1 VDHFPGHPRGFC
13 VVYASNCTSCSCCM
27 GRLSN
32 CAHSRWCCLPM
43 LTKDCHVK
51 IATFFFT
58 TFPLAVFVFDVVI
71 YGDPLFF
78 FLHLLYG
85 FLMYLVV
92 EIIVRRRGFD
102 CNTPPNWGGA
112 YGFIF
117 FVLLFRDFSWFGFSI
132 VIVTTAMVL
141 LPLFVL
147 RPNQSEGGPRQQ

>member
-1 VDHFPGHPRGFC
+1 MRRKTYFCFLWGFPYFPPQQRAERQKDASGRGLIS
-13 VVYASNCTSCSCCM
+13 AE
-27 GRLSN
+27 
-32 CAHSRWCCLPM
+32 
-43 LTKDCHVK
+43 DCYVK
-51 IATFFFT
+51 IAIFFFT